1 MAHTGR
7 PRLDHARQLELL
19 EQARAGTTAE
29 RRQALDTLLADF
41 RAPAMAVIH
50 KTLAAHGTGPD
61 HAEGVLQEAAVKFL
75 ARGLDAF
82 GGRAAPSTYFCRVA
96 INAALDACRRL
107 DTRGGWK
114 PDRAEQAGA
123 GGPEGPEEAL
133 LRREGARL
141 LWACLGRLADHY
153 RLAVELFYLEE
164 VGDAA
169 TCAARADVSVQAFWQ
184 RLCRARAM
192 LADCVR
198 RGAVLGEE
206 DEA

>member
-1 MAHTGR
+1 MVATGR
-7 PRLDHARQLELL
+7 PRLGRARQLELL
-19 EQARAGTTAE
+19 EQARAGTAAE
-29 RRQALDTLLADF
+29 RRDALDTLLADF

-50 KTLAAHGTGPD
+50 KTMAAHGVGPD
-61 HAEGVLQEAAVKFL
+61 HADGVLQEATVKLL

-82 GGRAAPSTYFCRVA
+82 RGQAAPSTYFCRVA
-96 INAALDACRRL
+96 INAALDTCRRMAA
-107 DTRGGWK
+107 RPE
-114 PDRAEQAGA
+114 PDRVEPAR
-123 GGPEGPEEAL
+123 PEGPEAAL
-133 LRREGARL
+133 LRQEGARL
-141 LWACLGRLADHY
+141 LWACMRRLADHY

-164 VGDAA
+164 AGDAA
-169 TCAARADVSVQAFWQ
+169 TCAARAGVSVQAFWQ